1 MIKVISAS
9 VTIKIMRVK
18 IMTIKIMQVNIMT
31 IRIISRQR
39 SAPGSVPPPD
49 PPTLKVPLIRS
60 DQNNTIQIRSDEN
73 YKIQIPMK
81 NICCFFHLWRQ
92 IILTSHWPHIDL
104 ISISILT
111 SYWPHT
117 DLTLTSEC
125 ERVRGGGED
134 SQRKPPDSNRLKD
147 QWWDFLVWF
156 CSFLFGLKDTF
167 SNVFDVAH
175 MIMTRYM
182 ACEIGVLQKVTDRGK
197 V

>member
-9 VTIKIMRVK
+9 VTIRIMQVKIMTIKIMQVKIMTIKIMRVKIMTIKIMQVKIMTIKIMRVK

-92 IILTSHWPHIDL
+92 IILTSH
-104 ISISILT
+104 
-111 SYWPHT
+111 
-117 DLTLTSEC
+117 
-125 ERVRGGGED
+125 
-134 SQRKPPDSNRLKD
+134 
-147 QWWDFLVWF
+147 
-156 CSFLFGLKDTF
+156 
-167 SNVFDVAH
+167 
-175 MIMTRYM
+175 
-182 ACEIGVLQKVTDRGK
+182 
-197 V
+197 